1 MLRSESSAGNVTKVA
16 KVSKRALKLSKT
28 ISESDEHDG
37 LQMPTPFNEFEV
49 FKGAKPKNV
58 KEEVDLRISNQVKV
72 MLEFSYC
79 IGHR

>member
-1 MLRSESSAGNVTKVA
+1 
-16 KVSKRALKLSKT
+16 
-28 ISESDEHDG
+28 
-37 LQMPTPFNEFEV
+37 V